1 ERGSRP
7 VLVGQPTAEAPIP
20 TLRGLKERYEVP
32 PGVRIQDAALVAA
45 ATLSHRYISDRFLP
59 DKAIDL
65 VDEAAARVRVQVDSM
80 PEEIDQLQRELTRL
94 EVEREALKKET
105 DAASRE
111 RLARVEKEVAE
122 LREKLSAQKSRWEAE
137 KAEIGQIREL
147 KEKREALNTE
157 LERVQRQG
165 NLERAAA
172 IRYGELPEVEKQLAA
187 AQEKHAASG
196 GGLVSEEV
204 TADEIAELVSKWTG
218 IPVSKMMEGEQQKLL
233 HMEEKLRERV
243 VGQDEA
249 LTAVSNAVRRARAG
263 LQDPNRTIGSFIFL
277 GTTGVGKTET
287 ARAHA

>member
-94 EVEREALKKET
+94 EVEREALKKEH

-111 RLARVEKEVAE
+111 RLARVEKEIGE

-137 KAEIGQIREL
+137 KAEIARIREL

-172 IRYGELPEVEKQLAA
+172 IRYGELPELEKQLAA
-187 AQEKHAASG
+187 AQEKHGTA

-204 TADEIAELVSKWTG
+204 TAEEIAELVSKWTG
-218 IPVSKMMEGEQQKLL
+218 IPVAKMMEGEQQKLL
-233 HMEEKLRERV
+233 HMEEQLRARV

-249 LTAVSNAVRRARAG
+249 LVAVSNAVRRA
-263 LQDPNRTIGSFIFL
+263 
-277 GTTGVGKTET
+277 
-287 ARAHA
+287 